1 MLLYWI
7 TARNV
12 FKKQLTFCVC
22 MVPMEVS
29 QSMVKRLRLW
39 SLVTSQRPYTKE
51 ATVNITVEDTPV
63 QQVSDFTNIGTI
75 ISSDGTID
83 RKLSA
88 RIQKVSGAFNELSN
102 IWKNRNIKSYRKIMI
117 YKAAVLTILLYG
129 SEV

>member
-1 MLLYWI
+1 M
-7 TARNV
+7 
-12 FKKQLTFCVC
+12 
-22 MVPMEVS
+22 
-29 QSMVKRLRLW
+29 
-39 SLVTSQRPYTKE
+39 
-51 ATVNITVEDTPV
+51 NITVEDTPV
-63 QQVSDFTNIGTI
+63 QQVSDFTYLGTI